1 MISSLI
7 LNGGFPDSDSLPEKD
22 DSEVEEI
29 QKKCGLNFLPAAGGC
44 DDIDSDY
51 DDKTIYTLMGIY
63 VAAGCVAFAIIVFLI
78 DALEAPA
85 KENTSVV
92 ALKISDFNFTETWF
106 LCGNEDT
113 RDD

>member
-1 MISSLI
+1 MNFIKFYIRVQLNQLFGNLISSLI

-51 DDKTIYTLMGIY
+51 EDATIYTLMGIY

-78 DALEAPA
+78 DPLEG
-85 KENTSVV
+85 S
-92 ALKISDFNFTETWF
+92 S
-106 LCGNEDT
+106 
-113 RDD
+113 